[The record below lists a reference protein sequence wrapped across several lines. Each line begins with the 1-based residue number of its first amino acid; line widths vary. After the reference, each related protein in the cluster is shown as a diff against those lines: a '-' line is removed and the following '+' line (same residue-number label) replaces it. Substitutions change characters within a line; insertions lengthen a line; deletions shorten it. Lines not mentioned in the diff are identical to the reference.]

1 MVKES
6 LVWQIQRRTTT
17 ETNENVLTLN
27 NSIFT
32 PRQKKDK
39 RF

>member
-1 MVKES
+1 MAKGEFGKYV
-6 LVWQIQRRTTT
+6 QRTTA
-17 ETNENVLTLN
+17 ETNENALTN

>member
-6 LVWQIQRRTTT
+6 LVWQIQRTTT
-17 ETNENVLTLN
+17 ETNENALTLN

>member
-6 LVWQIQRRTTT
+6 LVWQIQRTTT